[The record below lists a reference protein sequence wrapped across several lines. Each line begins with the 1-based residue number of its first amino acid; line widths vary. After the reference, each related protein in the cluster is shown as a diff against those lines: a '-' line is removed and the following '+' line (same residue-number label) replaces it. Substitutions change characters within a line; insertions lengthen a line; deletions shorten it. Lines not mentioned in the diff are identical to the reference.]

1 MSANNYYWNG
11 SAWVKVSKAY
21 YWDGSAWKV
30 VNNTYYWNGSAWLEA
45 FTQGFVVS
53 KTFDTG
59 TTLNY
64 NIATVASDAGWD
76 GSAIIIANLTVPS
89 GAYLGSSSTSTY
101 ALETESMSANSIVT
115 LTIDSG
121 GYIVG
126 KGGSGGRGAE
136 DYIRTYS
143 SYPAYGEHSEGGPG
157 GPAINAIS
165 GITFNLTNNG
175 VIGGGGGGGGGGNGG
190 ADWPTNGNFWGG
202 PGGGGAGFGR
212 GGPLTPDVSTA
223 HVVSDAAA
231 DGTVSAGSTGLQS
244 TLKAGEANNGSY
256 GGTGGNGG
264 SLGSAGADGG
274 NNGNGAVATYGTG
287 SPGGP
292 AGDAIDGWSN
302 ITVTTEGTISGD
314 KNG

>member
-21 YWDGSAWKV
+21 VYESSVWKV
-30 VNNTYYWNGSAWLEA
+30 VNNIYYWNGSAWLEA
-45 FTQGFVVS
+45 FTQGFIVS
-53 KTFDTG
+53 KTFSTG

-64 NIATVASDAGWD
+64 DIASVASDDGWN
-76 GSAIIIANLTVPS
+76 GSDIIIANLTVPS
-89 GAYLGSSSTSTY
+89 GAYLGSSSISTY
-101 ALETESMSANSIVT
+101 ALETDNMSANSIVN

-126 KGGSGGRGAE
+126 KGGSGGRGA
-136 DYIRTYS
+136 DDSIRTYAS
-143 SYPAYGEHSEGGPG
+143 FPTYGEHSEGGPG

-190 ADWPTNGNFWGG
+190 ADWYTNGNFWGG

-212 GGPLTPDVSTA
+212 GGPLTPDISTA

-264 SLGSAGADGG
+264 SLGSAGADGA
-274 NNGNGAVATYGTG
+274 NDGNGYIVTWATG
-287 SPGGP
+287 SPGGD
-292 AGDAIDGWSN
+292 AGAAIDGWSN
-302 ITVTTEGTISGD
+302 ITVATEGTISGD